1 MGIRYY
7 AYPVR
12 ASDVELARA
21 NPRDF
26 LADDPLADAWG
37 PVELKPRML
46 YLDKCWGQLQELL
59 RPGSGRPE
67 SVAYQLVE
75 GEVTHTSE
83 GWIPFTRVL
92 DPAQVR
98 EIAEEL
104 SQIGE
109 ADVLAARVRTFGGD
123 GFVNDDPDELRYV
136 MQYLNDAKSFV
147 DALAKDN
154 LGLVYMI
161 G

>member
-12 ASDVELARA
+12 ASDIEFARA

-26 LADDPLADAWG
+26 LAADPLADAWG
-37 PVELKPRML
+37 PAELKPRML
-46 YLDKCWGQLQELL
+46 YLDKCWGQLQEFLGP
-59 RPGSGRPE
+59 RPDRPE
-67 SVAYQLVE
+67 RVAYQLVE
-75 GEVTHTSE
+75 GQVTHTSE

-92 DPAQVR
+92 DPAQVH
-98 EIAEEL
+98 EIADEL

-109 ADVLAARVRTFGGD
+109 VDVLAARVRTFRRD
-123 GFVNDDPDELRYV
+123 GLVNDDPDELRYV
-136 MQYLNDAKSFV
+136 MHYLNDAKSFV
-147 DALAKDN
+147 DALAEDD
-154 LGLVYMI
+154 LGLIYTI